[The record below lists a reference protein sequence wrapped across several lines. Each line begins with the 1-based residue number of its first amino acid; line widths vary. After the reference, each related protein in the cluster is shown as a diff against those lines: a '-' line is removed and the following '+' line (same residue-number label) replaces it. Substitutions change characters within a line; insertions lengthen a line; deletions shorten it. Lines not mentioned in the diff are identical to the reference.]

1 MTPRVATP
9 TSPTTKR
16 AAARR
21 AASTAQWSKTAG
33 RSAAATTAGKTVKA
47 ATGEKTARVRK
58 PVSSGKATAAGTT
71 KARKT
76 ALAKEPQGKDM
87 DRWLGDGGMPVID
100 AIGASFDDYGTEGD
114 DRVGWATALWEPTA
128 LACNPHGIV
137 QGGVHS
143 VVLDAAMNFAANT
156 GLSGRDRTKA
166 TLEMK
171 TELMRPAA
179 VGERLTVRGAVV
191 RMARLVAYAEAR
203 VEDAEGRLVSRAT
216 GTFLI
221 HREG

>member
-1 MTPRVATP
+1 MTARVATP
-9 TSPTTKR
+9 TRPAIPATRKA
-16 AAARR
+16 AAAR
-21 AASTAQWSKTAG
+21 AANTAAKNAKV
-33 RSAAATTAGKTVKA
+33 AKAATTTRAAKG
-47 ATGEKTARVRK
+47 ATGEKTPRVRR
-58 PVSSGKATAAGTT
+58 PVRTSKASAAGGA
-71 KARKT
+71 KFRKT
-76 ALAKEPQGKDM
+76 AVAGEPKVKDM

-114 DRVGWATALWEPTA
+114 DHVGWATALWEPTP

-156 GLSGRDRTKA
+156 GLSGRDRTRA

-221 HREG
+221 QREG